1 MKGSYSCPFAFIRGF
16 QFLTSMKASQEIAVA
31 HCGQLLTLAGSPS
44 ARRGAAMRDLGIL
57 NDSAMLVRD
66 GRVALTGTWKE
77 IRAAAGPLSEEVD
90 AAGRLVTPGFVDAH
104 THLVFG
110 GNRVEEFERRAGG
123 ESYQSIAA
131 GGGGIL
137 STVRQTRAASED
149 ELEES
154 GRHRLR
160 WAIRNGTTTIE
171 IKSGYGLSLVDEIK
185 ILRVARRLNDAIR
198 IVPTFLGAHEI
209 PDEYRAN
216 RSGYIDLVIKEMLP
230 AVCQEQLAEYVDV
243 FCESHV
249 FSPTETTQIVRAAQA
264 LGLPA
269 RLHVDQLKDSG
280 GAALAASLGAVT
292 ADHLERTSSNGI
304 EALQRADVQPVLL
317 PGSVYALGSHRYPLA
332 REMIAAG
339 LPLVLA
345 SDFNPGSSPTP
356 SIPMIVS
363 LAVTQMRLSVA
374 EAITAVTVN
383 AAYSLSRGHLIGS
396 LEPGKIADFVIH
408 QFNDY
413 RELGYYFGVEP
424 AAQVFMGGRRVYA
437 R

>member
-1 MKGSYSCPFAFIRGF
+1 
-16 QFLTSMKASQEIAVA
+16 VN
-31 HCGQLLTLAGSPS
+31 CGQLLTLAGPAG
-44 ARRGAAMRDLGIL
+44 ARRGAAMRELGVLKNGAI
-57 NDSAMLVRD
+57 LVRE
-66 GRVALTGTWKE
+66 GRIALAGPWKE
-77 IRAAAGPLSEEVD
+77 IKAAAGELSEEID
-90 AAGRLVTPGFVDAH
+90 AGGRLATPGFVDAH

-131 GGGGIL
+131 SGGGIL

-149 ELEES
+149 ELEAS
-154 GRHRLR
+154 ARSRLG
-160 WAIRNGTTTIE
+160 WVIRNGTTTIE
-171 IKSGYGLSLVDEIK
+171 IKSGYGLSLRDETK
-185 ILRVARRLNDAIR
+185 ILKVARRLNDMTR
-198 IVPTFLGAHEI
+198 VVPTFLGAHEI
-209 PDEYRAN
+209 PEEFRAN
-216 RSGYIDLVIKEMLP
+216 RSSYVDLIINEMLP
-230 AVCQEQLAEYVDV
+230 AVHRDQLAEYVDV

-249 FSPTETTQIVRAAQA
+249 FSLAETAQIVHAAQA

-280 GAALAASLGAVT
+280 GAALAASLGAAT
-292 ADHLERTSSNGI
+292 ADHLECTTSSGI
-304 EALQRADVQPVLL
+304 QALKQANVQPVLL

-332 REMIAAG
+332 REMIDAG

-363 LAVTQMRLSVA
+363 LAVTQMKMSVA
-374 EAITAVTVN
+374 EAVTAVTVN
-383 AAYSLSRGHLIGS
+383 AAYSLSRGHLVGS

-424 AAQVFMGGRRVYA
+424 AEQVFMGGRRVHA